1 MDGSD
6 LYNLQLKPMD
16 FSLSEISCVR
26 YHVTYFYLFG
36 LFGAGTVDY
45 HVSWLQFEGQGFGL
59 LNGGCAC
66 HGGVGVRVAALE
78 WGGGLGVFGKG
89 WGLKGYD
96 CGCFVSLLFGS
107 LGNKEVVFGL
117 LQLEL
122 RSSQLLLGVL

>member
-45 HVSWLQFEGQGFGL
+45 HVS
-59 LNGGCAC
+59 
-66 HGGVGVRVAALE
+66 
-78 WGGGLGVFGKG
+78 
-89 WGLKGYD
+89 
-96 CGCFVSLLFGS
+96 
-107 LGNKEVVFGL
+107 
-117 LQLEL
+117 
-122 RSSQLLLGVL
+122 